1 MRDLEFFNCALI
13 GKWLW
18 RYLDDENTLWA
29 IIISSLHD
37 QVDVRE
43 GDFVSNR
50 G

>member
-1 MRDLEFFNCALI
+1 MRDLEFFNCALN

-29 IIISSLHD
+29 IIVSSLHD